1 MKVGDL
7 VAARLHTNDIMLGI
21 ISKCQ
26 DCGRDLTTLDKMFP
40 YFVCFNDSSF
50 NDWFGP
56 GILEVV
62 SESR

>member
-1 MKVGDL
+1 MQVGDL
-7 VAARLHTNDIMLGI
+7 VAARLHTNNTMLGI

-26 DCGRDLTTLDKMFP
+26 DGGRGLDPLDKMFP
-40 YFVCFNDSSF
+40 YFVCFNDNSF

-56 GILEVV
+56 GILEVL